1 MKNSTVLAAAFAAG
15 LTTFAANAQQEGSK
29 QVSMVPAGTIG
40 TWTRDMRIGKDEAAK
55 SKAAQA
61 KRGTTSEEAFHA
73 AKVAKADIKEPRP
86 KDDAVA
92 VAIKEPRQKDDAV
105 TVAAVIKEPRR
116 KDDAV
121 AVAAAIKEQRQ
132 KDDAVTVA
140 AAINEPGQKDDV
152 VTVAAEPQDRYKVI
166 IERYA
171 SLNGIPIDL
180 AHAVITVE
188 SNYKPYS
195 LGRAGEVGLMQIKP
209 ATAKMMGY
217 DGSTTGLFDPETNI
231 KFGMKYLGKARKLG
245 DGTTCGTILKYNA
258 GHAAKR
264 MNPVSRDYCNK
275 VKRHLAGLGADA

>member
-121 AVAAAIKEQRQ
+121 AAAAVSKETRQ

-140 AAINEPGQKDDV
+140 A
-152 VTVAAEPQDRYKVI
+152 EPQNRYKVI

-264 MNPVSRDYCNK
+264 MNPVSRNYCNK